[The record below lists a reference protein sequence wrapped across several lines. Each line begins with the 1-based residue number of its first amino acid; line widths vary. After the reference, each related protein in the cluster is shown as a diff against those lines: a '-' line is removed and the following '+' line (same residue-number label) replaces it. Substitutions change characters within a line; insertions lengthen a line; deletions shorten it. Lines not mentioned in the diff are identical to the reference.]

1 MVVYHY
7 NPSFPNSIPML
18 ILGAVVASIPVNEH
32 IIINEE
38 LTIKNVHSAV

>member
-18 ILGAVVASIPVNEH
+18 ILGAVVASTPVNEH
-32 IIINEE
+32 IITNEE
-38 LTIKNVHSAV
+38 LTIKYVHSAV